1 MLRAVF
7 VFLVLAIGAMLMG
20 MTGFAGVTEEL
31 GQTLLGVFLIFAVM
45 SLIANQVI
53 ETKSTSLP

>member
-7 VFLVLAIGAMLMG
+7 IFLVLAVGAMLMG
-20 MTGFAGVTEEL
+20 MNGFAGVTEEL
-31 GQTLLGVFLIFAVM
+31 GQTLLGVFLILAVM